1 MKWSLGANPMSEV
14 RGGAF
19 ATPKPRM
26 GALMR
31 GIALATVPPLLL
43 VSALCTVSVAQ
54 EKVAPEKVAPEKS
67 DQFDDALK
75 QGAKDQEAA
84 SKLEPPAADAACPQK
99 IGGTMLAGDRQKLR
113 FNFQYSGGACG
124 LKRFVVEDVVSV
136 TDTGGKCTLDP
147 KTNYTVPIYK
157 ICYRG
162 RGPYP
167 E

>member
-1 MKWSLGANPMSEV
+1 MKWGLGANPMSEV
-14 RGGAF
+14 RGGCID
-19 ATPKPRM
+19 TPNPRM

-31 GIALATVPPLLL
+31 GLALATVLLLLL
-43 VSALCTVSVAQ
+43 VSALCTVSVAE
-54 EKVAPEKVAPEKS
+54 EKP

-75 QGAKDQEAA
+75 QGAKDLEAA
-84 SKLEPPAADAACPQK
+84 SKLGSPPASDVACPHR

-124 LKRFVVEDVVSV
+124 LRRVVVEDVVSV
-136 TDTGGKCTLDP
+136 TDTGGRCTVDP
-147 KTNYTVPIYK
+147 GTNYTAPIYK